1 MYKYI
6 YLRRKNLKLISIIF
20 FNTYLPLNAFFAPQI
35 VEKIRSIKTKR
46 DCNSP
51 PFIIRSVYVM
61 NPLLSTSRENQSRK
75 EIKPQET
82 PITEIN

>member
-1 MYKYI
+1 M
-6 YLRRKNLKLISIIF
+6 IF
-20 FNTYLPLNAFFAPQI
+20 CTTNCRENPNH
-35 VEKIRSIKTKR
+35 KTKR

>member
-1 MYKYI
+1 MY
-6 YLRRKNLKLISIIF
+6 
-20 FNTYLPLNAFFAPQI
+20 FFAPQI
-35 VEKIRSIKTKR
+35 RENPKHKTKR

-51 PFIIRSVYVM
+51 PFITRSVYVM

-75 EIKPQET
+75 EIKAQET